1 MAQWTGV
8 SGKRV
13 LMTGATRGIGLAAA
27 KELARRGARLAIVA
41 CDERRGQDAA
51 AEISAAARE
60 GVAVEAAPDAGLEP
74 PAHAGERSDAGTAP
88 VDVLTADLTLQS
100 SVRELA
106 QQALTRYPHI
116 DVLVNNAGA
125 MFTSRQ
131 MTSEGIERTWALN
144 HLAPFLLTNLLSERL
159 KQSAPARVITTA
171 SGAHHGSEI
180 PFEDLAAARSY
191 GRLGYERYGQTKLAN
206 VLFTAELSRRLQGSG
221 VSAYCFHPGLVAT
234 GFNRNNGPLSSLAM
248 LAIRPFSRSPEHGAR
263 TLVWLADT
271 PDLDGEGG
279 YFFDEKLARPSRA
292 AEDVDAAARL
302 WEASERQTGLT
313 QPAANGAVG

>member
-41 CDERRGQDAA
+41 RDERRGQAAA
-51 AEISAAARE
+51 AEIAGAARQ
-60 GVAVEAAPDAGLEP
+60 GAAVEAAPDVGIEP
-74 PAHAGERSDAGTAP
+74 PASAGERSDARATQ

-106 QQALTRYPHI
+106 QQALERYPRI

-131 MTSEGIERTWALN
+131 MTSEGVERTWALN
-144 HLAPFLLTNLLSERL
+144 HLAPFLLTNLLCERL
-159 KQSAPARVITTA
+159 KDSAPARVITTA
-171 SGAHHGSEI
+171 SRAHQGNEI
-180 PFEDLAAARSY
+180 PFDDLAAERSY
-191 GRLGYERYGQTKLAN
+191 RRLGFERYGQTKLAN
-206 VLFTAELSRRLQGSG
+206 ILFTAELARRLQGSG

-248 LAIRPFSRSPEHGAR
+248 IAIRPFSRSPEHGAR

-279 YFFDEKLARPSRA
+279 YFSDEKLARPSRA
-292 AEDVDAAARL
+292 GQDLDAAARL
-302 WEASERQTGLT
+302 WEVSERQTGLA
-313 QPAANGAVG
+313 QPAGEAAG